1 MFNSLTQK
9 ITAVFDTLTRRGTL
23 STDDVDA
30 ALREIRIAL
39 LEADV
44 ALPVLKDFITK
55 VKATAVG
62 TDVIK
67 SIRPGQM
74 VVKIVHE
81 ALIELLGGEEEVD
94 PLPLNVQ
101 PPAVVLLCGL
111 QGSGKTTSAAKLAKY
126 LMMRRGKKVLLASLD
141 VYRPAAQEQLR
152 QLGTT
157 IAVDSL
163 PIVEGEKPLAITQR
177 ALAQARLGG
186 YDVLVLDSAGRLH
199 IDEELMQEI
208 KAVHAD
214 ATPVQTLLVADAMT
228 GQDAVNVAK
237 AFADALPISGII
249 LTRMDAEARG
259 GAALSMRAVTGAPIR
274 FLGVGERPDALEE
287 FHARRVADRILGMGD
302 VVSLVEKAAAT
313 IDAAEAEKL
322 TAKLQKGQFDFEDL
336 LGQLRQMRRM
346 GGLSSLMGMLP
357 AAAKGVD
364 TKEAEK
370 KLRQQEAIILSM
382 TPTERR
388 KPALLNASRKR
399 RIAAGA
405 GADVPAVNRL
415 LKQQE
420 QMAQMMKK
428 LGGMDKK
435 KLMRAGLKGDL
446 QGLF

>member
-152 QLGTT
+152 QLAEK
-157 IAVDSL
+157 IAADSL
-163 PIVEGEKPLAITQR
+163 PIIDGEKPLAITQR

-274 FLGVGERPDALEE
+274 
-287 FHARRVADRILGMGD
+287 
-302 VVSLVEKAAAT
+302 
-313 IDAAEAEKL
+313 
-322 TAKLQKGQFDFEDL
+322 
-336 LGQLRQMRRM
+336 
-346 GGLSSLMGMLP
+346 
-357 AAAKGVD
+357 
-364 TKEAEK
+364 
-370 KLRQQEAIILSM
+370 
-382 TPTERR
+382 
-388 KPALLNASRKR
+388 
-399 RIAAGA
+399 
-405 GADVPAVNRL
+405 
-415 LKQQE
+415 
-420 QMAQMMKK
+420 
-428 LGGMDKK
+428 
-435 KLMRAGLKGDL
+435 
-446 QGLF
+446 